1 MFVSSNATFL
11 NFLRDVVGHRHVIT
25 SKKKMTRYCTGY
37 RSGVGEAIAVVRPG
51 TLIEQWRVLELC
63 IKNNKNV
70 SGQPMNWTFPGIIRI
85 GKS

>member
-51 TLIEQWRVLELC
+51 TLIE
-63 IKNNKNV
+63 
-70 SGQPMNWTFPGIIRI
+70 
-85 GKS
+85 